1 MYRYLKS
8 RLSVSLLSALI
19 CLTAISAFACSI
31 PVFRYAL
38 EKWDSD
44 LYQIVI
50 FHKGKLTKEMKEV
63 KEIVMF
69 STEEASENANIKIR
83 MVDLDANPEEKWLDL
98 WKQQKSQELP
108 YAVVLNPLHQPQIVW
123 KGKPTKKKLKSLV
136 DSPLRQKIARQLLD
150 GKTAVWV
157 LLEGK
162 EKKENDAAFA
172 TLTKELAHLQKT
184 LKLPE
189 VEEKDAALVSADIE
203 NLKISFPLIRLS
215 KNDPAEA
222 MFIEMLLAS
231 EDDLRSEEYVDEPI
245 AFPIFGR
252 GRVLYGLAGLGITQK
267 TIAEACHFMVGSC
280 SCEIKEQ
287 NPGTD
292 LLMKV
297 DWDKHIEDIYKID
310 TSSPPLTGITA
321 MIGTTTKP
329 VKKTP
334 VKKSASDT
342 IKKEVAV
349 KTTANLIK
357 KQAPRLIKKQD
368 FAIAKKQ
375 AEEISS
381 PTLTEESGS
390 LIRNTM
396 IFLGVCIML
405 VIGMS
410 VFLASK
416 TS

>member
-1 MYRYLKS
+1 MYQYLKN
-8 RLSVSLLSALI
+8 RLSVSLLSGLI

-44 LYQIVI
+44 SYQVIV
-50 FHKGKLTKEMKEV
+50 FHKGKLTKKLNELATFSMKE
-63 KEIVMF
+63 
-69 STEEASENANIKIR
+69 ANQNANIKIR
-83 MVDLDANPEEKWLDL
+83 MVDLDADPEKRWLDL
-98 WKQQKSQELP
+98 WEQQKSQSLP
-108 YAVVLNPLHQPQIVW
+108 HAVVLNPLHQPQIVW
-123 KGKPTKKKLKSLV
+123 KGKPTTKKLKSLI
-136 DSPLRQKIARQLLD
+136 DSPLRQKIAQQLLA

-162 EKKENDAAFA
+162 EKKENDAAFV
-172 TLTKELAHLQKT
+172 TLTKDLAHLQKT

-189 VEEKDAALVSADIE
+189 VEEKDAALVSADIA

-215 KNDPAEA
+215 RNDPAEA
-222 MFIEMLLAS
+222 MFIEMLLTS
-231 EDDLRSEEYVDEPI
+231 EDDLRSEEYVDKPI

-292 LLMKV
+292 LLMNV
-297 DWDKHIEDIYKID
+297 DWDKEIENIYKVD

-321 MIGTTTKP
+321 MIGTGTKP
-329 VKKTP
+329 TS
-334 VKKSASDT
+334 KS
-342 IKKEVAV
+342 
-349 KTTANLIK
+349 LIK
-357 KQAPRLIKKQD
+357 KHAPDATEKQN

-375 AEEISS
+375 AVSS

-396 IFLGVCIML
+396 IFLGVCVML

-410 VFLASK
+410 VFLVSK
-416 TS
+416 TG